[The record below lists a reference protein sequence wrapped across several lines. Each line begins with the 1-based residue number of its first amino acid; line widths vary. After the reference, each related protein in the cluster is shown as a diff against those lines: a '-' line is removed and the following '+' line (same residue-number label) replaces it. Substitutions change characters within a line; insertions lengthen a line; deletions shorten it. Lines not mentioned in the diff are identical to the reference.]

1 MARKAKKKI
10 AFLGLGRMG
19 GLMAKHLVDA
29 GFDVTGYDPEP
40 KAVAT
45 AKRNGA
51 KIAKTVAATVTGAEV
66 VCSSLPKTDIV
77 RDVYLGKGGALK
89 AMRWGAVCFDLSTS
103 SVALAKEIAAEAKKK
118 GIAFLDA
125 PVLGSVPHLE
135 QKGVSAIVGGDES
148 ALKAHRD
155 VLDAF
160 SKSVTYM
167 GKSGNGLLMKLVSNH
182 IVFIQ
187 HAGMA
192 EGLAFGVKA
201 GLTARKMMKFLQG
214 SVMPDL
220 MHYKGPEMAARDYS
234 NVIGHLGLSYKDMGI
249 SVNEANDL
257 GVPVPIGAAARQQ
270 HTSAMA
276 LGFEHADLNAVFE
289 AFLNAMGM
297 KPKRNFL

>member
-10 AFLGLGRMG
+10 GFLGLGRMG

-29 GFDVTGYDPEP
+29 GFEVTGYDPVPET
-40 KAVAT
+40 VAA
-45 AKRNGA
+45 AKKNGA
-51 KIAKTVAATVTGAEV
+51 KTAKTVAATVKGADV
-66 VCSSLPKTDIV
+66 VCSSLPKTAIV
-77 RDVYLGKGGALK
+77 QDVYLGAGGALK
-89 AMRWGAVCFDLSTS
+89 AMRRGAVCFELSTS
-103 SVALAKEIAAEAKKK
+103 SVGLAKQIAAEAKKK

-125 PVLGSVPHLE
+125 PVSGSVPHLE
-135 QKGVSAIVGGDES
+135 RKGVSTIVGGDEA
-148 ALKAHRD
+148 ALKEHRD

-167 GKSGNGLLMKLVSNH
+167 GKSGNGLIMKLVANH
-182 IVFIQ
+182 ILHIQ

-214 SVMPDL
+214 SVIPDL
-220 MHYKGPEMAARDYS
+220 MYYKGPEMAARDYS
-234 NVIGHLGLSYKDMGI
+234 NVIGNLGLSFKDLGL
-249 SVNEANDL
+249 SVEEANDL
-257 GVPVPIGAAARQQ
+257 GAPVPLGAAARQQ

-289 AFLNAMGM
+289 TFLNAAGVRI
-297 KPKRNFL
+297 KRK

>member
-10 AFLGLGRMG
+10 GFLGLGRMG

-29 GFDVTGYDPEP
+29 GFDVTGYDPAP
-40 KAVAT
+40 KAKAT
-45 AKRNGA
+45 AKKNGV
-51 KIAKTVAATVTGAEV
+51 KIARTVAAAVKSADV
-66 VCSSLPKTDIV
+66 VCSSLPKTEVV
-77 RDVYLGKGGALK
+77 RDVYLGQGGALK
-89 AMRWGAVCFDLSTS
+89 AMRRGAVCFELSTS
-103 SVALAKEIAAEAKKK
+103 SVALAIEIAAEAKKK
-118 GIAFLDA
+118 RIAFLDA

-135 QKGVSAIVGGDES
+135 QKGVSTIVGGDEA
-148 ALKAHRD
+148 ALKEHRG

-192 EGLAFGVKA
+192 EDLAFGVKA

-214 SVMPDL
+214 SVIPDL
-220 MHYKGPEMAARDYS
+220 IHYKGPDMAARDYS
-234 NVIGHLGLSYKDMGI
+234 GVIGHLGLSYKDMGI

-257 GVPVPIGAAARQQ
+257 GAPVPIGAAARQQ

-289 AFLNAMGM
+289 AFLNAAGM
-297 KPKRNFL
+297 RIKRK

>member
-1 MARKAKKKI
+1 MANEAKKKI

-29 GFDVTGYDPEP
+29 GFDVTGYDPAP

-51 KIAKTVAATVTGAEV
+51 KIAKTVAVAVKGVDV
-66 VCSSLPKTDIV
+66 VCSSLPKTEIV
-77 RDVYLGKGGALK
+77 RDVYLGEGGVLK
-89 AMRWGAVCFDLSTS
+89 TIRRGAVCFELSTS

-118 GIAFLDA
+118 GIAFLDS

-135 QKGVSAIVGGDES
+135 QKQISAIVGGDES
-148 ALKAHRD
+148 SLKEHRD

-182 IVFIQ
+182 IIFIQ

-201 GLTARKMMKFLQG
+201 GIPARKMMKFIQG
-214 SVMPDL
+214 SAIPNM
-220 MHYKGPEMAARDYS
+220 MHFKGREMAARDYS
-234 NVIGHLGLSYKDMGI
+234 NVIGNLGLSFKDLGL
-249 SVNEANDL
+249 STNEANDL
-257 GVPVPIGAAARQQ
+257 GVPVPIGVAARQL
-270 HTSAMA
+270 HTSAVA
-276 LGFEHADLNAVFE
+276 RGFEQADGNAVFE
-289 AFLNAMGM
+289 AFLSAAGM
-297 KPKRNFL
+297 RIKRK

>member
-1 MARKAKKKI
+1 MVRKAKKNI
-10 AFLGLGRMG
+10 GFLGLGRMG

-29 GFDVTGYDPEP
+29 GFDVTGYDPSP
-40 KAVAT
+40 KALAA
-45 AKRNGA
+45 AKKNGA
-51 KIAKTVAATVTGAEV
+51 KTVRSVAATVKGADV

-77 RDVYLGKGGALK
+77 RDVYLDSGGALK
-89 AMRWGAVCFDLSTS
+89 AMRRGAVCFELSTS
-103 SVALAKEIAAEAKKK
+103 SVALAKEIAAEARKKS
-118 GIAFLDA
+118 IAFLDA

-135 QKGVSAIVGGDES
+135 RKEISAIVGGDEA
-148 ALKAHRD
+148 ALKEHRD
-155 VLDAF
+155 VLEAF

-201 GLTARKMMKFLQG
+201 GLTARKMMRFLQQ
-214 SVMPDL
+214 SVIPDL

-234 NVIGHLGLSYKDMGI
+234 GVIGHLGLSYKDMGI

-257 GVPVPIGAAARQQ
+257 GVPVPLGAAARQQ

-289 AFLNAMGM
+289 AFLNAMGT
-297 KPKRNFL
+297 KPKKK

>member
-1 MARKAKKKI
+1 MVRKATKKI

-29 GFDVTGYDPEP
+29 GFDVTGYDPAP
-40 KAVAT
+40 KAASA
-45 AKRNGA
+45 AKKNGVRL
-51 KIAKTVAATVTGAEV
+51 AKTVAMAVKSADV

-77 RDVYLGKGGALK
+77 RDVYLGPKGVLETA
-89 AMRWGAVCFDLSTS
+89 RRGAVCFELSTS
-103 SVALAKEIAAEAKKK
+103 SVDLAKETAAEARKKR
-118 GIAFLDA
+118 IAFLDA

-135 QKGVSAIVGGDES
+135 RKGVSAIVGGDES
-148 ALKAHRD
+148 ALKEHRD

-182 IVFIQ
+182 IIFIQ

-201 GLTARKMMKFLQG
+201 GLTARKMMKFLQE
-214 SVMPDL
+214 SVIPDL
-220 MHYKGPEMAARDYS
+220 IHYKGPDMAARDYS
-234 NVIGHLGLSYKDMGI
+234 GVIGNLGLSYKDMGI
-249 SVNEANDL
+249 SMNEANDL

-289 AFLNAMGM
+289 AFLNAAGM
-297 KPKRNFL
+297 RIKRK